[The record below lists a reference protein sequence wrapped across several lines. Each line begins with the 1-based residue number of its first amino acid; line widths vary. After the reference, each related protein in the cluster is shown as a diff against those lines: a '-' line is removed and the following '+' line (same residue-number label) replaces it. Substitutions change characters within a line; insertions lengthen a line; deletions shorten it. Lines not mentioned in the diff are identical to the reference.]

1 MHFVDA
7 TREENKVAERLVVAF
22 GGNAILRPKQ
32 KGTAEEQFENVRTAC
47 QALVGLV
54 KSGAELILTHGN
66 GPQVGNILLQNEAG
80 KDIVPAMPLDICG
93 SKTQGFIGYMI
104 QQSFFNELRAAGLSN
119 EVATVVTQV
128 VVSEEDPAFAN
139 PTKPIGPFY
148 SEVEAHQIATTKGFV
163 MKEDAGRGWRRVV
176 PSPDPQ
182 EILEKNVIATLV
194 KNGVIVVAS
203 GGGGIPV
210 VRKQGRIVGV
220 EAVIDKDLAGQ
231 RLALD
236 VRADTFVILTD
247 VQQVALNY
255 GQSNQTFI
263 SEMTLAQAKRYQ
275 EEKHFKAGSMGPKVQ
290 AAVRFVET
298 GGKRAIIGSLAQ
310 VEAALQGKA
319 GTIITH

>member
-1 MHFVDA
+1 
-7 TREENKVAERLVVAF
+7 
-22 GGNAILRPKQ
+22 
-32 KGTAEEQFENVRTAC
+32 
-47 QALVGLV
+47 
-54 KSGAELILTHGN
+54 
-66 GPQVGNILLQNEAG
+66 
-80 KDIVPAMPLDICG
+80 
-93 SKTQGFIGYMI
+93 
-104 QQSFFNELRAAGLSN
+104 
-119 EVATVVTQV
+119 
-128 VVSEEDPAFAN
+128 
-139 PTKPIGPFY
+139 
-148 SEVEAHQIATTKGFV
+148 
-163 MKEDAGRGWRRVV
+163 
-176 PSPDPQ
+176 
-182 EILEKNVIATLV
+182 
-194 KNGVIVVAS
+194 
-203 GGGGIPV
+203 V

-319 GTIITH
+319 GTIITR